1 MNALQRFFKQF
12 IETTDDTTDALTHRL
27 QLASAVLMVEVM
39 HADGRLEASER
50 EAIAQR
56 LQQRYTLE
64 SDEVEA
70 LLALAE
76 DEKHALTD
84 YYAFTSLLNAHCQ
97 PAEKIQ
103 LLRDLWAVAYADDEL
118 DKYEEHLIRRLA
130 DLLHVPHHEFIR
142 SKLAIQDQK

>member
-12 IETTDDTTDALTHRL
+12 IETTRDNSEAALSHRL
-27 QLASAVLMVEVM
+27 QLANAVLMVEVM
-39 HADGRLEASER
+39 HADGKLEASESD
-50 EAIAQR
+50 AISQR
-56 LQQRYTLE
+56 LQQRFTLE
-64 SDEVEA
+64 PDEVDA

-76 DEKHALTD
+76 DEKHELTD

-103 LLRDLWAVAYADDEL
+103 LLRDLWTVAYADDEL

-142 SKLAIQDQK
+142 SKLATQ